1 MISNHISSALR
12 TTGVRAE
19 VLNAPEKKALF
30 ARLRE
35 RFGIDVR
42 AHAAW
47 KVETESDSE
56 QRSDGW
62 ELIPT
67 FVGASTCY
75 LLLERADTVWKF
87 SDGSDLLRVLG
98 ESPPLEFYVC
108 DRDTSYLLCHN
119 HHDFIIGW
127 GTARPW
133 VAGLSAA

>member
-19 VLNAPEKKALF
+19 VLNAPETKALF
-30 ARLRE
+30 VRLRE

-47 KVETESDSE
+47 EVETESDSK

-75 LLLERADTVWKF
+75 MFLERADADMVWKF
-87 SDGSDLLRVLG
+87 SNGSDLLRVLG

-108 DRDTSYLLCHN
+108 DRDPSNTSL
-119 HHDFIIGW
+119 
-127 GTARPW
+127 RK
-133 VAGLSAA
+133 V